1 MKVINISN
9 YYAEFAGSFI
19 EQLSLLGEKIISEQN
34 DIVYIFPKEAKE
46 KGWCKLLSIKYKIY
60 FIDLIKKTNQKK
72 IIKELKNI
80 FITENPD
87 IVHSH
92 FDGYD
97 VAITKAANKNV
108 IKIYHRHNEFDV
120 SNLCWY
126 KKIYADININMKMA
140 YLRKKGYSIF
150 TSKDTMNSFFDKGYV
165 LKERSITI
173 MNGISTKRLDKKYDI
188 KKIRNKPVAFSIIGN
203 WNRKGGDI
211 LFKAFEKIN
220 SSEIKVYLSSIASND
235 FILKQFGY
243 IPQWFIS
250 LDITDDIAK
259 YYSMADIFIT
269 SSRKETF
276 SYALAEAIYCKLPCI
291 SSDIDGVQWAKEIPS
306 VSFFEST
313 NINGLVD
320 KIIKVLAS
328 AYDEKVYAL
337 SKKIVKDKYSE
348 DIWVEYIVNFYKKL
362 V

>member
-1 MKVINISN
+1 
-9 YYAEFAGSFI
+9 
-19 EQLSLLGEKIISEQN
+19 
-34 DIVYIFPKEAKE
+34 
-46 KGWCKLLSIKYKIY
+46 
-60 FIDLIKKTNQKK
+60 
-72 IIKELKNI
+72 
-80 FITENPD
+80 
-87 IVHSH
+87 
-92 FDGYD
+92 
-97 VAITKAANKNV
+97 
-108 IKIYHRHNEFDV
+108 
-120 SNLCWY
+120 
-126 KKIYADININMKMA
+126 MKMA

-348 DIWVEYIVNFYKKL
+348 DIWVENIVNFYKKL